1 MEILA
6 FAFGLALLVNESVLR
21 HVYGEQ
27 LRIEF
32 RKYQVK
38 RVKLFK
44 KNNKYISDL
53 IFTTRSII

>member
-21 HVYGEQ
+21 HDYGEQ
-27 LRIEF
+27 LRIVF

-38 RVKLFK
+38 RVKLLK
-44 KNNKYISDL
+44 KEQ
-53 IFTTRSII
+53 